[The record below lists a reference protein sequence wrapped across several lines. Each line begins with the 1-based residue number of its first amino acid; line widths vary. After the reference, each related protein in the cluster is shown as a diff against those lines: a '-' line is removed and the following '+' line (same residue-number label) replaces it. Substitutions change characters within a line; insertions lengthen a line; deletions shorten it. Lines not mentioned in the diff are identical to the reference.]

1 MRPSDM
7 DLLMG
12 TTATIS
18 CAFNGYPIP
27 SIIWRKD
34 HELLS
39 LEGERW
45 KITSCS
51 TSSVLEITRLDYE
64 DEGAYSCY
72 ITNSQGSDSA
82 DMCLNIHGKGVK
94 LEG

>member
-1 MRPSDM
+1 MRPSNM
-7 DLLMG
+7 DLLAG

-18 CAFNGYPIP
+18 CAFNGYPNP

-39 LEGERW
+39 GDNERG
-45 KITSCS
+45 KVTSCP
-51 TSSVLEITRLDYE
+51 TSSVLEITRLEYQ

-82 DMCLNIHGKGVK
+82 DIFLTVHGM
-94 LEG
+94 